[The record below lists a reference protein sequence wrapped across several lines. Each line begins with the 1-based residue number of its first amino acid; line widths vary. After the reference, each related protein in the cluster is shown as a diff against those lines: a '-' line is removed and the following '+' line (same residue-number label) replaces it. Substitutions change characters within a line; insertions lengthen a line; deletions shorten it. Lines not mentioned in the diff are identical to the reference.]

1 MHDEVSIQCGN
12 EVRIDY
18 MQYGARQVVSNGVTE
33 GLSAGKGRLEF
44 DHHHGSRRV
53 S

>member
-18 MQYGARQVVSNGVTE
+18 IQYGPKQVASNGVRE
-33 GLSAGKGRLEF
+33 GLRAGKGRLGF
-44 DHHHGSRRV
+44 DHHHGSRRI